1 MSFTWHQAVKS
12 ALERYAAHNSTIRI
26 ERNRFLEQELSN
38 ITKDTGSAGRTPGQT
53 VSRVLQELRDEKY
66 LFFSDVGIYTL
77 NRVPVSAADEDLPDD
92 VLENAVE
99 EGLLVLTD
107 VETSSEVTLLRVRKG
122 MNALRKKT
130 LANYRDS
137 CALCDINDKGLLVS
151 SHIARWADHP
161 EARGLLSNTICLCTL
176 HDKLFENGYFAMD
189 DGLNLIWK
197 VPQTIR
203 AIEIWR
209 QQCTSQFKLPQGVRP
224 ATQFISEHRIRV
236 GLGN

>member
-1 MSFTWHQAVKS
+1 MSFTWHQAVKF
-12 ALERYAAHNSTIRI
+12 ALERYAARNSTIRI
-26 ERNRFLEQELSN
+26 ERDVFLAQELSN
-38 ITKDTGSAGRTPGQT
+38 ITRDTGSTGKTPGQT

-77 NRVPVSAADEDLPDD
+77 NQVPVSAADEDLPDD

-107 VETSSEVTLLRVRKG
+107 VETSSDVSLLRVRRG
-122 MNALRKKT
+122 MNALRKQT
-130 LANYRDS
+130 LANYRNS
-137 CALCDINDKGLLVS
+137 CALCDVNDKGLLVS

-189 DGLNLIWK
+189 DSLNLIWK
-197 VPQTIR
+197 APQPIR

-209 QQCTSQFKLPQGVRP
+209 QQCTSPFKLPHSARP
-224 ATQFISEHRIRV
+224 ATKFISEHRIRV
-236 GLGN
+236 ELGN

>member
-1 MSFTWHQAVKS
+1 MSFTWHQAVKL
-12 ALERYAAHNSTIRI
+12 ALERYAARNSTIRI
-26 ERNRFLEQELSN
+26 ERNHFLAQELDN
-38 ITKDTGSAGRTPGQT
+38 ITRDAGSAGRTPGQT

-66 LFFSDVGIYTL
+66 LFFSDLGIYTL

-92 VLENAVE
+92 VLENAVD

-107 VETSSEVTLLRVRKG
+107 VETSSEISLLRVRKG
-122 MNALRKKT
+122 MNALRKQT
-130 LANYRDS
+130 LANYRES
-137 CALCDINDKGLLVS
+137 CALCDVNDKGLLVS

-189 DGLNLIWK
+189 DDLNLIWK
-197 VPQTIR
+197 APQTIR

-209 QQCTSQFKLPQGVRP
+209 EKCTSLFKLPKGTRP
-224 ATQFISEHRIRV
+224 AVSFISEHRNRV